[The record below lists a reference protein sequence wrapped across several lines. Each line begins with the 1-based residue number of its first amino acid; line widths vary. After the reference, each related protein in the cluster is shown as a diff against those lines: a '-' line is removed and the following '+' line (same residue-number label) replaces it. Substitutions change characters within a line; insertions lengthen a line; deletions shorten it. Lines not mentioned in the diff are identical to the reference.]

1 MLLFFMKAN
10 HKRIENQTV
19 GRVSAFVK
27 YEVIKYNVFKKNNNN
42 NDFKGARCLGP
53 VESVFEK
60 RF

>member
-1 MLLFFMKAN
+1 MKAN
-10 HKRIENQTV
+10 HKRTENQTV